1 MCDFVVT
8 LRYVNVM
15 SEKRLADEDDEA
27 KKVMKKGKKGTSDS
41 SSILDHEIAS
51 VVEDNVNS
59 IAYRNSL
66 IDSVVSI
73 TCDTDINTSL
83 YRKSLIESTDQN
95 DTAVGI
101 TDNVANQNKNRI
113 WLAAPSGNRKTP
125 RLGDDYQ
132 AII

>member
-1 MCDFVVT
+1 
-8 LRYVNVM
+8 M

-27 KKVMKKGKKGTSDS
+27 KKVMKKGKKDASDS
-41 SSILDHEIAS
+41 SIILDREIAS
-51 VVEDNVNS
+51 KVEDNENS
-59 IAYRNSL
+59 STYRNSL

-83 YRKSLIESTDQN
+83 YRESLTERTDQN

-101 TDNVANQNKNRI
+101 TDNVAHQNKNRI

-125 RLGDDYQ
+125 RVGDDYQ